1 MKKLAA
7 MMTIALAAASA
18 GMSVSAAEAMSVWI
32 DANKAVAEDGTL
44 KVSVQSNGEITD
56 GLIEITYDSEV
67 LSIEES
73 DIVPDEQVA
82 MYSVNLEEDT
92 VKIAYLAENAM
103 EQGDFM
109 TLNFKMSSET
119 KLEDAAK
126 ALEALTGTN
135 YKEDGTTVSE
145 SEIGIVQLNAG
156 DGSTDDGN
164 GEGKDDEKDDSG
176 KDDKDDSSDNGKE
189 DNKNDSSNSDSSNK
203 NDGNN
208 SNSSGN
214 SDNKTNTGS
223 GSQNG
228 TSENKTTTTGTSAK
242 TGDNSQILIP
252 AVLAAAAAGV
262 FAVVG
267 FKKKGEGKNEI

>member
-7 MMTIALAAASA
+7 MMTIALAAAST

-56 GLIEITYDSEV
+56 GLIEITYDPEV

-126 ALEALTGTN
+126 ALETLTGTN
-135 YKEDGTTVSE
+135 YKEDGTTISE

-156 DGSTDDGN
+156 DDSTDDGN
-164 GEGKDDEKDDSG
+164 GDGKDDDKDDSG
-176 KDDKDDSSDNGKE
+176 KDDKNDSSDSGKE

-208 SNSSGN
+208 SKPSGN

-223 GSQNG
+223 GNQNG
-228 TSENKTTTTGTSAK
+228 TSGNKTTTTGTSAK